1 MNCVKHLPGKT
12 YVCWNIYLELYV
24 QTFLLRAFPFSGNHF
39 AVLCI
44 FSNAKDGR
52 PRDVGALRF
61 VSLSSISQIQ
71 STSLRINRHQ
81 SESINT
87 NQHQSEPITIR
98 INQHQSDQN
107 QSASSDNYVLMSLSI
122 KKEICIYWHKC
133 SKLSTLA

>member
-1 MNCVKHLPGKT
+1 MCRTFTWNNI

-24 QTFLLRAFPFSGNHF
+24 QTFLQRAFPFSGNHSGVVCNF
-39 AVLCI
+39 GLKLKMDVQGMWVGSGLCR
-44 FSNAKDGR
+44 SLAS
-52 PRDVGALRF
+52 LRYN
-61 VSLSSISQIQ
+61 QH
-71 STSLRINRHQ
+71 LRINPHQ

-133 SKLSTLA
+133 SKLSILA

>member
-1 MNCVKHLPGKT
+1 MCVEHLPGT
-12 YVCWNIYLELYV
+12 TCMCVGTFTWNYMCRPSYKEPSPSLVTISWLCVFLVTLKMDV
-24 QTFLLRAFPFSGNHF
+24 QGMWVGSGLCRSLASLRYNQH
-39 AVLCI
+39 
-44 FSNAKDGR
+44 
-52 PRDVGALRF
+52 
-61 VSLSSISQIQ
+61 
-71 STSLRINRHQ
+71 LRINPHQ

-133 SKLSTLA
+133 SKLSILA